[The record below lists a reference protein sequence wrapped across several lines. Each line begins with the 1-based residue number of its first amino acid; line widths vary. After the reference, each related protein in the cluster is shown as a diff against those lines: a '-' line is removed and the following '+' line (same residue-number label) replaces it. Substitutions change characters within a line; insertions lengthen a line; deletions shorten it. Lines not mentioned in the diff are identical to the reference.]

1 MMATGGNDKGAAL
14 LSKPM
19 EQLILSVEG
28 CLLSGQ
34 EEDVWV
40 KARFYCVFNDF
51 TTAIFILFWS
61 TGQVCF

>member
-1 MMATGGNDKGAAL
+1 MADDNDKGAAL

-28 CLLSGQ
+28 SLLSGQ
-34 EEDVWV
+34 EEDVWF
-40 KARFYCVFNDF
+40 KARFYCAFNDF
-51 TTAIFILFWS
+51 TMANFILFWS